1 VFFGFVSKNVTN
13 KTTREGGR
21 ITVARTK
28 STSKKFKVQK
38 ENELC
43 VEV

>member
-1 VFFGFVSKNVTN
+1 MFFGFVKENVTN

-21 ITVARTK
+21 IVVAWPK

-38 ENELC
+38 ESESC
-43 VEV
+43 VEI

>member
-13 KTTREGGR
+13 TTTREGGR
-21 ITVARTK
+21 IEIAWAK

-38 ENELC
+38 KSELC